1 VLGWKLTDV
10 DAMNVLLQVRYSDN
24 PEDIGTGGK
33 AIQFVLKPQVCLRLA
48 EELKTQADRIL
59 QDRDKRP
66 N

>member
-1 VLGWKLTDV
+1 
-10 DAMNVLLQVRYSDN
+10 MNVLLQVRYSDN